1 MATWKPEAQTLK
13 EFVLN
18 NVNNRLGHDVQEKV
32 MPQVEGF
39 GGCQGLANSLGGSL
53 TAGIKAEEVQARKD
67 QYGINYI
74 EPDPPT
80 PFWQF
85 CLDALGDF
93 TLQLLLFFA
102 FISTV

>member
-1 MATWKPEAQTLK
+1 MAPWKPEAQTLK

-53 TAGIKAEEVQARKD
+53 TAGIKAEEVQARK
-67 QYGINYI
+67 
-74 EPDPPT
+74 EPRSGGRHPAGLRQRQDTSPPGLT
-80 PFWQF
+80 
-85 CLDALGDF
+85 G
-93 TLQLLLFFA
+93 
-102 FISTV
+102 STRG